1 MLRADTPSIF
11 RIEMQANTAKRMD
24 IVPTT
29 VSRGIDT
36 KYKSV
41 PQIRLQ
47 GAWLENNCGFEP
59 GTNIKVLCEEERLV
73 IERC

>member
-1 MLRADTPSIF
+1 MKVYEA
-11 RIEMQANTAKRMD
+11 
-24 IVPTT
+24 TT

-59 GTNIKVLCEEERLV
+59 GTNIKVLCEEGRLV

>member
-1 MLRADTPSIF
+1 
-11 RIEMQANTAKRMD
+11 MD